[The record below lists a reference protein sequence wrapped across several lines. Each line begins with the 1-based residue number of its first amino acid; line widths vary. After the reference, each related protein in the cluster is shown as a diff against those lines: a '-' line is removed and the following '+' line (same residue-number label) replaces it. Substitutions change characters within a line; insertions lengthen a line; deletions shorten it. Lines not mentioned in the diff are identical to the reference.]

1 MEIPVGASCCRP
13 GEGLSEDVE
22 CLAGSR
28 LAFCS
33 VFGLDTQR
41 RHDSHGSGED
51 LVVAGSVDYLITTP
65 VQERQL
71 GFRNR
76 LKGGGALAIVAA
88 GIKVKSECRVDEMQ
102 NESGR
107 K

>member
-1 MEIPVGASCCRP
+1 MFE
-13 GEGLSEDVE
+13 EVE

-28 LAFCS
+28 LAYCS
-33 VFGLDTQR
+33 VFGLYTQS

-51 LVVAGSVDYLITTP
+51 LVVTGSVDYLITTP
-65 VQERQL
+65 VKERQL
-71 GFRNR
+71 GFRNGR
-76 LKGGGALAIVAA
+76 KGEGRLAIVEA
-88 GIKVKSECRVDEMQ
+88 GLKVKSKCRVDEMQ

>member
-1 MEIPVGASCCRP
+1 ME
-13 GEGLSEDVE
+13 VE

-28 LAFCS
+28 LALCS
-33 VFGLDTQR
+33 VFGLCTQR

-51 LVVAGSVDYLITTP
+51 LVVTGSVDYLITTP
-65 VQERQL
+65 VEERQL
-71 GFRNR
+71 GFRNGH
-76 LKGGGALAIVAA
+76 KGEGRLAIVEA
-88 GIKVKSECRVDEMQ
+88 GLKVKSECRVDEMQ